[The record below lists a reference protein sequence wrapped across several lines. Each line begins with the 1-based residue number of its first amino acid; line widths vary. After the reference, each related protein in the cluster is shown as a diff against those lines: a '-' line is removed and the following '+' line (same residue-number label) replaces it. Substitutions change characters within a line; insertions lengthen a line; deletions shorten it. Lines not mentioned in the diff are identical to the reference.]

1 MPATVPF
8 VCLSIQL
15 CFNYTA
21 NVFVITVMLKNE
33 GGASFVPLLYR
44 SKKKLNYFIPL
55 KLLSFGIFHRF
66 LFFIFLMGTNDV
78 FG

>member
-44 SKKKLNYFIPL
+44 SKKNKLFHTPKTVIIWYFSHISF
-55 KLLSFGIFHRF
+55 LSFFNG
-66 LFFIFLMGTNDV
+66 NK
-78 FG
+78 

>member
-21 NVFVITVMLKNE
+21 NVLVITVMLKNE

-44 SKKKLNYFIPL
+44 SKKNKLFYTPKTVIIWYFSQI
-55 KLLSFGIFHRF
+55 SF
-66 LFFIFLMGTNDV
+66 LFFFLMGTNDV
-78 FG
+78 FV

>member
-21 NVFVITVMLKNE
+21 NVLVITVMLKNE

-44 SKKKLNYFIPL
+44 SKKINYFIPL

-66 LFFIFLMGTNDV
+66 LFFSF
-78 FG
+78 F